1 MKSDSR
7 DPSHCGHD
15 EENANNLSRWFGID
29 GIERHDFDYVGAG
42 PISWINREGRAFHG
56 LDHSPF

>member
-29 GIERHDFDYVGAG
+29 GIERHDFDYVVTWWELGQSLGSIEKVERFTA
-42 PISWINREGRAFHG
+42 
-56 LDHSPF
+56 